1 MKISENIQYIISSKN
16 IWFLYTNKS
25 YRAIIQKADKNK
37 VYNVAG
43 KPGIVYNF
51 FEDSYAKVTDYG
63 FVVTGILGE
72 MWPIDRSTIN
82 KFNVSI
88 DQLSLEPVEVDTI
101 ETGTVFC
108 GVQIP
113 VETEFTLEAD
123 YGEKVV
129 LKGNHPKIEHGNG
142 DFVLVAAKLEDGKYV
157 PDFSDSGRI
166 VNGTIFEK
174 LYKAFK

>member
-1 MKISENIQYIISSKN
+1 M
-16 IWFLYTNKS
+16 WFLLST
-25 YRAIIQKADKNK
+25 RRFIQR
-37 VYNVAG
+37 
-43 KPGIVYNF
+43 F
-51 FEDSYAKVTDYG
+51 H
-63 FVVTGILGE
+63 
-72 MWPIDRSTIN
+72 

-108 GVQIP
+108 DVQIP